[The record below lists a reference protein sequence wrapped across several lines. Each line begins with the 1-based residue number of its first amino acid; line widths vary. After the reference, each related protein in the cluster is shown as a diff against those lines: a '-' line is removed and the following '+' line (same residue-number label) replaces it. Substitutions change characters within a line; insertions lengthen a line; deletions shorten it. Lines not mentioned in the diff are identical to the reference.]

1 MPDSHLHWK
10 GDFLMNKRIDL
21 TQFEGMEEWE
31 VEKQPDGGYAIKT
44 GRDNFSLE
52 EAETIA
58 KLPTLIDELKKMYA
72 REDELL
78 GALRIIRD
86 DLDDQP
92 TGPNAD
98 LFEHIQKIRNFA
110 NDASLGMSVD
120 KPKCR
125 NCGATTNLHQN
136 RFDKKHDCGACLQE
150 LRDMNDFDS
159 QHSF

>member
-1 MPDSHLHWK
+1 MS
-10 GDFLMNKRIDL
+10 KRIDL
-21 TQFEGMEEWE
+21 TQFEGMSDDWE
-31 VEKQPDGGYAIKT
+31 VVPQPDGEYAIVT
-44 GRDNFSLE
+44 GRDNSSLE
-52 EAETIA
+52 EAYTIA
-58 KLPTLIDELKKMYA
+58 KLPTLIAELKKMYA

-78 GALRIIRD
+78 SALRIIRD
-86 DLDDQP
+86 DLNEGMAQGHLP
-92 TGPNAD
+92 IESTHGVSAR
-98 LFEHIQKIRNFA
+98 KIRNFA